1 MIATIITEK
10 LDEIKAVC
18 KKYGV
23 KSLYLFGSA
32 ATGKLNSES
41 DLDFIVDYYKTDE
54 GLPLEP
60 FDYFD
65 LMNSLEEITN
75 NRIDLVV
82 LESIRNKYFKEKVER
97 EKVLLYAA

>member
-1 MIATIITEK
+1 MIATIITER
-10 LDEIKAVC
+10 LDDIKAAC

-32 ATGKLNSES
+32 ATGKFNGKS
-41 DLDFIVDYYKTDE
+41 DFDFIVDYYKTEE

-82 LESIRNKYFKEKVER
+82 QDSIRNKYFKEKVDR